1 MKKSFHPFRKK
12 WGQNFLNDSNL
23 LNKIVKIVNPS
34 LQDTILE
41 IGAGDG
47 ALTEKIFPCASKML
61 AVEIDPLLVDKLT
74 NNQKLKGLTVIDG
87 DILNFRLDEAGLK
100 GPVRIVGNI
109 PYNITS
115 SIIFWLIEQLDYWEE
130 AYIMMQK
137 EVAERLVADVG
148 TKAYGRLTVVTSAYL
163 VKEICLH
170 IPPEVFFPKP
180 KVNSALVKFSKASPQ
195 IISDD
200 KFVKY
205 NKMVKKAF
213 SGRRK
218 MIRNTLSGYLFNN
231 EAKNNIDFTRRPET
245 LSPQEFAYLVK
256 SLK

>member
-12 WGQNFLNDSNL
+12 WGQNFLNDNNL
-23 LNKIVKIVNPS
+23 LNKIVNTLNPLS
-34 LQDTILE
+34 NDTFLE

-47 ALTEKIFPCASKML
+47 ALTEKIFPHVKKML
-61 AVEIDPLLVDKLT
+61 AVEIDPLLVNKLT
-74 NNQKLKGLTVIDG
+74 QNKNLKGLSVIDG
-87 DILNFRLDEAGLK
+87 DILNLNLESLNLK
-100 GPVRIVGNI
+100 CPIKIIGNI

-115 SIIFWLIEQLDYWEE
+115 SIIFWLIEQLDFWQE
-130 AYIMMQK
+130 AYVMMQK

-148 TKAYGRLTVVTSAYL
+148 TKAYGRITVVTSAYL
-163 VKEICLH
+163 KKEICFN

-180 KVNSALVKFSKASPQ
+180 KVYSSMVKFSKISNQ

-200 KFVKY
+200 KFIKY

-218 MIRNTLSGYLFNN
+218 MIRNTLSGYSFNN
-231 EAKNNIDFTRRPET
+231 EVKKRIDFSRRPET
-245 LSPQEFAYLVK
+245 LTPKEFADLVK

>member
-1 MKKSFHPFRKK
+1 
-12 WGQNFLNDSNL
+12 
-23 LNKIVKIVNPS
+23 
-34 LQDTILE
+34 
-41 IGAGDG
+41 
-47 ALTEKIFPCASKML
+47 ML
-61 AVEIDPLLVDKLT
+61 AVEIDPLLVNKLT
-74 NNQKLKGLTVIDG
+74 QNNNLKGLSVIDG
-87 DILNFRLDEAGLK
+87 DILNLNLENLNLK
-100 GPVRIVGNI
+100 CPIKIIGNI

-115 SIIFWLIEQLDYWEE
+115 SIIFWLIEQLDFWQE

-148 TKAYGRLTVVTSAYL
+148 TKAYGRITVVTSAYL
-163 VKEICLH
+163 KKEICFN

-180 KVNSALVKFSKASPQ
+180 KVYSSMVKFSKISNQ

-200 KFVKY
+200 KFIKY

-218 MIRNTLSGYLFNN
+218 MIRNTLSEYSFNS
-231 EAKNNIDFTRRPET
+231 EVRKRIDFSRRPET
-245 LSPQEFAYLVK
+245 LSPKEFADLVK

>member
-12 WGQNFLNDSNL
+12 WGQNFLNDNNL
-23 LNKIVKIVNPS
+23 LNKIVKTLNPLS
-34 LQDTILE
+34 DDTFLE

-47 ALTEKIFPCASKML
+47 ALTEKIFPHVKKML
-61 AVEIDPLLVDKLT
+61 AVEIDPLLVNKLT
-74 NNQKLKGLTVIDG
+74 QNQNLKGLSVIDG
-87 DILNFRLDEAGLK
+87 DILNLNLENLNLK
-100 GPVRIVGNI
+100 CPIKIIGNI

-115 SIIFWLIEQLDYWEE
+115 SIIFWLIEQLDFWQE
-130 AYIMMQK
+130 AYVMMQK

-148 TKAYGRLTVVTSAYL
+148 TKAYGRITVVTSAYL
-163 VKEICLH
+163 KKEICFN

-180 KVNSALVKFSKASPQ
+180 KVYSSMVKFTKISNQ

-200 KFVKY
+200 KFIKY

-218 MIRNTLSGYLFNN
+218 MIRNTLSGYSFNN
-231 EAKNNIDFTRRPET
+231 EVKKRIDFSRRPET
-245 LSPQEFAYLVK
+245 LSPKEFADLVK

>member
-12 WGQNFLNDSNL
+12 WGQNFLNDNNL
-23 LNKIVKIVNPS
+23 LNKIVKTLNPLS
-34 LQDTILE
+34 DDTFLE

-47 ALTEKIFPCASKML
+47 ALTEKIFPHVKKML
-61 AVEIDPLLVDKLT
+61 AVEIDPLLVNKLT
-74 NNQKLKGLTVIDG
+74 QNKNLKGLSVIDG
-87 DILNFRLDEAGLK
+87 DILNLNLENLNLK
-100 GPVRIVGNI
+100 CPIKIIGNI

-115 SIIFWLIEQLDYWEE
+115 SIIFWLIEQLDFWQE
-130 AYIMMQK
+130 AYVMMQK

-148 TKAYGRLTVVTSAYL
+148 TKAYGRITVVTSAYL
-163 VKEICLH
+163 KKEICFN

-180 KVNSALVKFSKASPQ
+180 KVYSSLVKFSKISDQ

-200 KFVKY
+200 KFIKY

-218 MIRNTLSGYLFNN
+218 MIRNTLSGYSFNN
-231 EAKNNIDFTRRPET
+231 EVKKRIDFSRRPET
-245 LSPQEFAYLVK
+245 LSPKEFADLVK

>member
-12 WGQNFLNDSNL
+12 WGQNFLNDNNL
-23 LNKIVKIVNPS
+23 LNKIVKTLNPLS
-34 LQDTILE
+34 NDTYLE

-47 ALTEKIFPCASKML
+47 ALTEKIFPHVKKML
-61 AVEIDPLLVDKLT
+61 AVEIDPLLVKKL
-74 NNQKLKGLTVIDG
+74 NQNESLKGLSVIDG
-87 DILNFRLDEAGLK
+87 DILNFNLENLNLN
-100 GPVRIVGNI
+100 GPIKIIGNI

-115 SIIFWLIEQLDYWEE
+115 SIIFWLIEQLDFWQE

-163 VKEICLH
+163 KKEICFN

-180 KVNSALVKFSKASPQ
+180 KVYSSLVKFSKKSNQ

-200 KFVKY
+200 KFIKY

-213 SGRRK
+213 SERRK
-218 MIRNTLSGYLFNN
+218 MIRNTLSGYSF
-231 EAKNNIDFTRRPET
+231 KSDVKKKIDFTRRPET
-245 LSPQEFAYLVK
+245 LSPKEFVNLVK